1 MTPIEVIL
9 IVIGIAILVISF
21 FIIEQKDQKK
31 SFSLDEQLGE
41 NLSIHELTSIKEHL
55 NNVIHQVTEDTV
67 EKTDSYLSQISNE
80 KIMAVNEFSEEILEK
95 IDHNHKEVVFLYQM
109 LNEKESDLK
118 KAIQEVN
125 ETKRQVQE
133 LSKKVMNQDTEEE
146 FIVHPQYERE
156 IHEQHNTKRTLEE
169 EESLLSNKKDVKKSG
184 TFKKTKDVKR
194 VEDFNNFEDNKNVN
208 DSNNIEDFKN
218 IKDIKNI
225 EENKR
230 VKDSNK
236 IEHRNKIESND
247 VVNNRTR
254 TDKSMVED
262 RDSSMSHSSDHYQ
275 EILALAKEG
284 KSVNEIS
291 KMLRIGHGEVKL
303 VIDLNSNQGE

>member
-31 SFSLDEQLGE
+31 SSVIEEQLE
-41 NLSIHELTSIKEHL
+41 QNLSIHELTSIKDHL
-55 NNVIHQVTEDTV
+55 NTMIHQVTEDTV
-67 EKTDSYLSQISNE
+67 EKTDNYLKQISNE

-146 FIVHPQYERE
+146 YIVQPQYERE
-156 IHEQHNTKRTLEE
+156 IHEHTK
-169 EESLLSNKKDVKKSG
+169 NI
-184 TFKKTKDVKR
+184 
-194 VEDFNNFEDNKNVN
+194 EDNKN
-208 DSNNIEDFKN
+208 
-218 IKDIKNI
+218 IKDNKN
-225 EENKR
+225 

-236 IEHRNKIESND
+236 IEHRNKIESMKKAETTKNLETFMNSEMKEKSGTTKQSSDINRSND

-262 RDSSMSHSSDHYQ
+262 RDSSINHSSDHYQ
-275 EILALAKEG
+275 EILAFAKEG

-303 VIDLNSNQGE
+303 VIDLNSNQGK